1 MTERLYTRKEK
12 LPERKHLRNNSTAAE
27 STLWKALRCRQIDG
41 LKFRRQHSIGAYIMD
56 FYCPEIKLCIEL
68 DGNVHDDYLQHHS
81 DIIRTKFINE
91 QGITIFRFSN
101 ECVYHNPD
109 QIIEA
114 IRNFNQCPKL
124 RKGIIKDNNVI
135 QNPPLTPPFQG
146 GEHAQ
151 KTSEALPTQGGEHAQ
166 KTSEAL
172 TQKTS
177 EALTQKTSEAL
188 TQKTSEALTQKTS
201 EALPT
206 QRGEHA
212 QRTPETGNNNK
223 ISTF

>member
-114 IRNFNQCPKL
+114 IRIFNQCPKL

-151 KTSEALPTQGGEHAQ
+151 KTSEALTQKTSEALPTQGGEHAQ

-177 EALTQKTSEAL
+177 EALPTQGGEHA
-188 TQKTSEALTQKTS
+188 QKTS

>member
-68 DGNVHDDYLQHHS
+68 DVNVHDDYLQHHS

-151 KTSEALPTQGGEHAQ
+151 KTSEAL
-166 KTSEAL
+166 
-172 TQKTS
+172 
-177 EALTQKTSEAL
+177 
-188 TQKTSEALTQKTS
+188 TQKTS

>member
-151 KTSEALPTQGGEHAQ
+151 KTSEAL
-166 KTSEAL
+166 

-177 EALTQKTSEAL
+177 EALPFQGGEHAQRTSEAL
-188 TQKTSEALTQKTS
+188 PTQRGELTQKTS

>member
-151 KTSEALPTQGGEHAQ
+151 KTSEAL
-166 KTSEAL
+166 

-188 TQKTSEALTQKTS
+188 PTQRGEHAQKTSEALPTQRGEHTQKTS

>member
-101 ECVYHNPD
+101 ECVYHNAD

-151 KTSEALPTQGGEHAQ
+151 KTSEALTQKTSEALPTQGGEHA
-166 KTSEAL
+166 
-172 TQKTS
+172 
-177 EALTQKTSEAL
+177 
-188 TQKTSEALTQKTS
+188 QKTS